1 MPNNLRQIYFLLTLC
16 FKVIFFS
23 TTINTSSKSSLSL
36 KTHHQK
42 LKKLKLWNKN
52 HLNWWNKFL
61 EEICEKERNG
71 CCMDLRRREQWKERN
86 KERNKERITTVV
98 QRLLNNEKTNLS
110 CYCFSYSFI
119 YIFIF
124 FTLFFQLLLEVIF
137 LHFTSIVLKII

>member
-1 MPNNLRQIYFLLTLC
+1 MPNNPHQIYFLLTLC

-23 TTINTSSKSSLSL
+23 TTINTPTSNSSLSL

-71 CCMDLRRREQWKERN
+71 CCMDLRRREQR
-86 KERNKERITTVV
+86 KERNKERITTV
-98 QRLLNNEKTNLS
+98 LKWMLNNEKTNLS